1 MTEAEAEWWF
11 FVLPLATTPAIITLT
26 LFFIFVVPR
35 WLKTRENE

>member
-35 WLKTRENE
+35 WLKSWEKE